1 MKVGRI
7 VRRTAG
13 ALALAVLAFF
23 ALAPTGRYL
32 VRAGWSEAKIL
43 RRARP
48 IAALVRDST
57 LDGATRHKLELVL
70 DARAF
75 AADSV
80 KLDARRGFKTF
91 SHIDRDTLVVVLSAA
106 YRDRLKYKTWWFPI
120 VGSVPYKGYFD
131 VSDAKRAAAAL
142 SRDGFDAYLRPASAF
157 STLGYLEDPVLS
169 TTIDEDSVELVNTV
183 IHELTHNTFYA
194 SGQAVFNESFANF
207 VGTHGAEWFYAA
219 RHDSARVREA
229 REDWARQKLLGRF
242 WSGVYNSV
250 DSAFKA
256 HEESRDERLRARELV
271 FTEARVRFAREI
283 EPALPGYDP
292 AKPVKL
298 HLDNAALMSRRMYR
312 TGLDDFDAVY
322 EREGER
328 LPAAIAR
335 IIRIA
340 KASPSDPYAAMRA
353 YVSNGSGS
361 AEAPSK

>member
-1 MKVGRI
+1 MKAGRV

-13 ALALAVLAFF
+13 VLALAVLAFF
-23 ALAPTGRYL
+23 TLVPTGRYL
-32 VRAGWSEAKIL
+32 LRAGWAEARIL
-43 RRARP
+43 TRARP

-57 LDGATRHKLELVL
+57 TDAATRKKLELVL
-70 DARAF
+70 AAREF
-75 AADSV
+75 ASDSV
-80 KLDARRGFKTF
+80 KLDAKRGFTTY
-91 SHIDRDTLVVVLSAA
+91 SHIDRDTLIVVLSAA
-106 YRDRLKYKTWWFPI
+106 YRDKLRYKTWWFPI
-120 VGSVPYKGYFD
+120 VGSVPYKGFFD
-131 VSDAKRAAAAL
+131 VNDAKRAAVDL

-219 RHDSARVREA
+219 RHDSARVEL
-229 REDWARQKLLGRF
+229 ARQDWERQKTLGRF
-242 WSGVYNSV
+242 WSAVYNSV

-256 HEESRDERLRARELV
+256 HPASKAERLRAREIV
-271 FTEARVRFAREI
+271 FAGARERFAREI

-292 AKPVKL
+292 KRPITL

-312 TGLDDFDAVY
+312 TGLDDFDAIY

-328 LPAAIAR
+328 LPAAVTR
-335 IIRIA
+335 IITLA
-340 KASPSDPYAAMRA
+340 KSRPKDPYAAMRA
-353 YVSNGSGS
+353 YVASGG
-361 AEAPSK
+361 AEAPAK